1 VHLMPCSY
9 REASSQNDVFHC
21 ALAQRLLG
29 LDSAQTCRVGRD
41 ACTACAQLPSPT
53 TDRPNSVVA
62 SLVYDLASQIQR
74 DGGREDCDY
83 GSAAQAKNYVQS
95 SLTDIEESS
104 GSRFES
110 PIAATVNRFA
120 SIHSLSRGIRALG
133 RRRRGPVVGLV
144 GFNTASGLGYLNRD
158 LAERGVV
165 DSWLVV
171 EHPHLPTLDIPVAA
185 ERHAR
190 QIDIPSEHE
199 LLRWLRTLD
208 WVIWAEICPVEGLTR
223 LARRCG
229 THTACIPMWEWT
241 SPLDPS
247 LRDVDLVICPT
258 RHAFSMFSLWRQ
270 RFGFRWQV
278 AEFPWP
284 ISGERFRFRVRQRCE
299 RFLFINGYGGAVAR
313 EFETGTATAGRKGA
327 DLVLAAAAMTP
338 EINWTIVTQ
347 TPLAASVPRNV
358 TVRFSVA
365 EPTDLYDDGDVCVQP
380 SRWEG
385 LGLPLLECQAAG
397 MPLVVIDMPPMNE
410 YQPLRVVQP
419 EGKVWAYLTEGQPI
433 PVPLVAPAALA
444 NVVRDLHGQ
453 DIRAASIA
461 ARNWIL
467 RERSWENDD
476 NDSKTAAWR
485 GLFN

>member
-1 VHLMPCSY
+1 VQLMPCNF
-9 REASSQNDVFHC
+9 RETTSQEDVFNC

-29 LDSAQTCRVGRD
+29 LDSAQACRVGRD
-41 ACTACAQLPSPT
+41 ACTACAQLPLPAA
-53 TDRPNSVVA
+53 DRPNAVVA
-62 SLVYDLASQIQR
+62 SLVYDLAGQIQR
-74 DGGREDCDY
+74 ARGRADCDY
-83 GSAAQAKNYVQS
+83 GSAVQAKHYVQP
-95 SLTDIEESS
+95 SLTDIDESS
-104 GSRFES
+104 ETGFGS
-110 PIAATVNRFA
+110 PTATTVNRLP
-120 SIHSLSRGIRALG
+120 SIRSLSRGMHALG
-133 RRRRGPVVGLV
+133 RRRRRPVVGLA

-185 ERHAR
+185 KRHAR
-190 QIDIPSEHE
+190 QIDVRSENE

-208 WVIWAEICPVEGLTR
+208 WVIWAETCPVEGLLR

-229 THTACIPMWEWT
+229 TRMACIPMWEWT
-241 SPLDPS
+241 SPLDSS

-258 RHAFSMFSLWRQ
+258 RHAFSMFSHWRQ
-270 RFGFRWQV
+270 RFGFRWQAV
-278 AEFPWP
+278 EFPWP

-313 EFETGTATAGRKGA
+313 EFETGSATAGRKGA

-338 EINWTIVTQ
+338 QIDWTIVTQ
-347 TPLAASVPRNV
+347 TPLSASVPRNV

-397 MPLVVIDMPPMNE
+397 IPLVVIDMPPMNE
-410 YQPLRVVQP
+410 YQPLRVIQP

-444 NVVRDLHGQ
+444 NVVRELHGQ
-453 DIRAASIA
+453 DIRTASIA

-467 RERSWENDD
+467 RERSWESDH
-476 NDSKTAAWR
+476 NDSKASAWR
-485 GLFN
+485 GLFS